1 LIAPAP
7 IGIMRRI
14 MIIQCDFDGTITE
27 EDVSFMLLDV
37 FAQGD
42 WREWLE
48 QYRENKI
55 PVGEF
60 NTRAF
65 AMVKA
70 TRAELL
76 KVARDKARLRAG
88 LHELVGYCRRRG
100 FRFVIVS
107 NGLDFYITTI
117 LKDAGLGNIEV
128 YAARTRFYSGGRRGL
143 KVQYIGPDNTPLLSG
158 FKDAYTKLFIKQNHR
173 LVYVGNGPSD
183 IAPAAHAQ
191 RVFARD
197 GMLDGCRE
205 IGLECTPFNDLNDIV
220 RGLESL

>member
-1 LIAPAP
+1 
-7 IGIMRRI
+7 MRRT

-27 EDVSFMLLDV
+27 EDVSFALLDV

-42 WREWLE
+42 WREWFE
-48 QYRENKI
+48 QYRGHKI
-55 PVGEF
+55 SVGEF

-76 KVARDKARLRAG
+76 KVAREKLRLRAG
-88 LHELVGYCRRRG
+88 LHELVSYCRSRG

-107 NGLDFYITTI
+107 NGLDFYITAI
-117 LKDAGLGNIEV
+117 LKDIGLEDIEV
-128 YAARTRFYSGGRRGL
+128 HAAKTRFYRRGL
-143 KVQYIGPDNTPLLSG
+143 RVQYIGPDNIPLVSG
-158 FKDAYTKLFIKQNHR
+158 FKEAYTRAFLRQGYR
-173 LVYVGNGPSD
+173 LTYVGNGPSD
-183 IAPAAHAQ
+183 VAPAVHAHH
-191 RVFARD
+191 VFARD

-205 IGLECTPFNDLNDIV
+205 TGLECTPFNDFNDIV